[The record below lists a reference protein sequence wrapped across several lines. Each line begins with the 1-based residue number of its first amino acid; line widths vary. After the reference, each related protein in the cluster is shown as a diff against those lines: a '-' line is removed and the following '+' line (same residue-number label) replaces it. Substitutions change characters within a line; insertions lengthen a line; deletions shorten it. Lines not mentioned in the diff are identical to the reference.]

1 MQHAILIGERAISM
15 FEARTNRYEDEC
27 AFLLA
32 FVDDT
37 EESPWMVASDYHPQA
52 EHGAVLP
59 TRNYLL
65 RRRPRIG

>member
-1 MQHAILIGERAISM
+1 MLDKIHLPGYCIAPHVGHGYAILGGERAISM

-37 EESPWMVASDYHPQA
+37 EESPWMVAS
-52 EHGAVLP
+52 
-59 TRNYLL
+59 
-65 RRRPRIG
+65 